1 MTQGV
6 QLIDI
11 VLFAAIAIFLVLR
24 LRSVL
29 GRRTGAE
36 RRRDLFSPSPESD
49 KQDPGRGPGQDKVI
63 ALPDR
68 GARQEETQET
78 DAPEPA
84 LGPVEAGLARIG
96 ATDRGFSSEGFLA
109 GARAAFETIV
119 GAYAAGDAAALRP
132 LLSDDVYERFA
143 GAVRTRER
151 AGHKLETTL
160 VGIKEATV
168 IEAALQDR
176 TAAVTVKFIS
186 DQINVTRDSDGKV
199 VEGDPT
205 AVTAVTDL
213 WTFTRNVRSRDP
225 NWALVA
231 TRSPN

>member
-1 MTQGV
+1 MTQDL

-36 RRRDLFSPSPESD
+36 RRRDLFSPPAEMG
-49 KQDPGRGPGQDKVI
+49 KEGPGQGKVI
-63 ALPDR
+63 PLPDR
-68 GARQEETQET
+68 TALHEE
-78 DAPEPA
+78 APDSDGPELEAAPS
-84 LGPVEAGLARIG
+84 GNPVEAGMARIG
-96 ATDRGFSSEGFLA
+96 SADRGFSGEGFLA
-109 GARAAFETIV
+109 GARAAFEMIV
-119 GAYAAGDAAALRP
+119 GAYATGDTAALRP
-132 LLSDDVYERFA
+132 LLSDDVYERFV
-143 GAVRTRER
+143 GAIRTRER
-151 AGHKLETTL
+151 EGRKLETTL
-160 VGIKEATV
+160 VGIKEATI

-176 TAAVTVKFIS
+176 TATVTVKFVS
-186 DQINVTRDSDGKV
+186 DQINVTRDSDGNV
-199 VEGDPT
+199 VEGDPSM
-205 AVTAVTDL
+205 VTPVTDL

>member
-1 MTQGV
+1 MTQDL

-11 VLFAAIAIFLVLR
+11 VLFAAIAIFLVFR

-36 RRRDLFSPSPESD
+36 RRRDLFSPAEPD
-49 KQDPGRGPGQDKVI
+49 KEGPNQGKVI
-63 ALPDR
+63 SLPDR
-68 GARQEETQET
+68 TARQEETP
-78 DAPEPA
+78 DADGPEIEAA
-84 LGPVEAGLARIG
+84 LSVDPVESGLERIG
-96 ATDRGFSSEGFLA
+96 EADRGFSGDGFLA
-109 GARAAFETIV
+109 GARAAFEMIV
-119 GAYAAGDAAALRP
+119 GAYAAGDTAALRP

-143 GAVRTRER
+143 GAIHARER
-151 AGHKLETTL
+151 DGRKLETTL
-160 VGIKEATV
+160 VGIKEATI

-176 TAAVTVKFIS
+176 TAAVTVKFVS
-186 DQINVTRDSDGKV
+186 DQINVTRGSDGTV
-199 VEGDPT
+199 VEGDPS

-213 WTFTRNVRSRDP
+213 WTFTHNVRSRDP

>member
-1 MTQGV
+1 MTQDL

-29 GRRTGAE
+29 GRRTGTE
-36 RRRDLFSPSPESD
+36 RRRDLFAPPPASGKE
-49 KQDPGRGPGQDKVI
+49 GPGQAEVI
-63 ALPDR
+63 TLPGR
-68 GARQEETQET
+68 TARQEETA
-78 DAPEPA
+78 DADGPEIEA
-84 LGPVEAGLARIG
+84 AATVNPVEAGLARIG
-96 ATDRGFSSEGFLA
+96 AADREFSGEGFLA
-109 GARAAFETIV
+109 GARAAFEMIV
-119 GAYAAGDAAALRP
+119 GAYAAGDTAALRP

-143 GAVRTRER
+143 GAIRTRER
-151 AGHKLETTL
+151 EGRTLQTTL
-160 VGIKEATV
+160 VGVKEATI

-176 TAAVTVKFIS
+176 AAAVTVKFVS
-186 DQINVTRDSDGKV
+186 DQINVTRGSDGNV

-205 AVTAVTDL
+205 AVMAVTDL
-213 WTFTRNVRSRDP
+213 WTFTHNVRSRDP